1 METALTRII
10 DQYLS
15 GELSSDDRRIFEDR
29 MESNEQF
36 RQEVETQRTIQE
48 VAKRAAQRGEIK
60 KIRKSYHLKRLLK
73 WSSIGL
79 SGIALLFTAGYLISN
94 TSSEPLKVDEALID
108 ELNDLA
114 QIDDLP
120 TQYFA
125 IPEEGALVMSE
136 EGVLISVPE
145 GAFLLNGKVY
155 KGSTVV
161 QFQEAM
167 KANSIVKAGL
177 STMSGDKMLETQGMF
192 GVAGFTEDGQALEF
206 NPKVGV
212 YVQVPVDQY
221 KDGMQLFSGVKDAQ
235 GNIDWQNPVPLAKIP
250 VPVDMS
256 ELDFY
261 PEDYEPYLNSIQ
273 WKTDKQSRDSLYL
286 SFDCPDNE
294 PVTINAVGIVPSRRI
309 TAEENNYLY
318 AGEPRAIDKMMTVE
332 EALGLSEWTE
342 GPNWNRE
349 FSSFGRDTIDLG
361 VFDCCNSDMPVY
373 VQPSHVLAFW
383 NKKFNKTN
391 LATREFEQRM
401 RAIHGTCNNEI
412 LKKYTSQLRKSLSD
426 IDRQVIAMGYP
437 EFERFAAENL
447 APLNPQNAHIDHLE
461 KFYQTGIDK
470 LRYRADK
477 LRDKEQNRQRDWD
490 HETDKQRDKE
500 RTRTAQRETD
510 VLMEEF
516 DFNMKHVKR
525 QIGNSVGFTLN
536 HGGGTIVNI
545 DKYVWDATV
554 SRTSTTITDPFT
566 GKTAEIV
573 YNDFSFEVENA
584 DKYIK
589 LFAYVFPHELNSYH
603 RLEGKKGKFSFPLNN
618 AILYDVA
625 VVGVKENGYD
635 YFQKQSFRQGELG
648 EINLEHISEDKMEA
662 SIEQL
667 NRKRNNTPVR
677 FSDEVKWLTRERADY
692 KEQELRK
699 QMAEFRS
706 NVGSSLFPCMAVE
719 TVFGDDQGGQGQ

>member
-1 METALTRII
+1 METALTRLI

-15 GELSSDDRRIFEDR
+15 GELSSDDRRIFEER
-29 MESNEQF
+29 MESSEQL

-48 VAKRAAQRGEIK
+48 AAKRAAQRGEIK
-60 KIRKSYHLKRLLK
+60 KVRKGYHLKRLLK

-79 SGIALLFTAGYLISN
+79 SGIALLFTAGYVVSN
-94 TSSEPLKVDEALID
+94 SMNDPSSVDESLMN

-114 QIDDLP
+114 QINDLP
-120 TQYFA
+120 AQYFA

-155 KGSTVV
+155 KGATVV

-167 KANSIVKAGL
+167 KASSIVKAGL
-177 STMSGDKMLETQGMF
+177 STMSGDRLLETQGMF
-192 GVAGFTEDGQALEF
+192 GVAGFTEEGQALEF

-212 YVQVPVDQY
+212 YIQVPVDEY

-235 GNIDWQNPVPLAKIP
+235 GSIDWQNPVPLAKIP

-261 PEDYEPYLNSIQ
+261 PQAYEPYLNSVQ
-273 WKTDKQSRDSLYL
+273 WKKDKKSRDSLYL
-286 SFDCPDNE
+286 SFDCPDCE
-294 PVTINAVGIVPSRRI
+294 SASVNAVGIVPHRRI
-309 TAEENNYLY
+309 TAEESIYLY
-318 AGEPRAIDKMMTVE
+318 GSDARAIDELMTVE
-332 EALGLSEWTE
+332 EALQLSEWAE
-342 GPNWNRE
+342 GPNWE
-349 FSSFGRDTIDLG
+349 GDFSAYSRDTLDWGI
-361 VFDCCNSDMPVY
+361 FDICNSDLPMY
-373 VQPSHVLAFW
+373 VQPSNVLAFW

-391 LATREFEQRM
+391 LSTREFEQRM
-401 RAIHGTCNNEI
+401 RAIHGTCNNEV

-426 IDRQVIAMGYP
+426 IDRQVVAMGYP

-461 KFYQTGIDK
+461 KFYRTGIEK
-470 LRYRADK
+470 LQYRAEK
-477 LRDKEQNRQRDWD
+477 WREKEQNRQHNWD
-490 HETDKQRDKE
+490 KETNNQRDKE

-516 DFNMKHVKR
+516 DFNMKDVKR
-525 QIGNSVGFTLN
+525 QIGNSVGFTLT

-573 YNDFSFEVENA
+573 YKDFSFEVENA

-603 RLEGKKGKFSFPLNN
+603 RLDGKKGKFSFPLNN

-635 YFQKQSFRQGELG
+635 YFQKQSFRQGDLG
-648 EINLEHISEDKMEA
+648 TVRLEHISEAKMEA

-667 NRKRNNTPVR
+667 NKKRNSKAIHI
-677 FSDEVKWLTRERADY
+677 SDEIQWLTRERADY
-692 KEQELRK
+692 KEQKMRK
-699 QMAEFRS
+699 EMAEFRS
-706 NVGSSLFPCMAVE
+706 NVAGSLFPCMRTE
-719 TVFGDDQGGQGQ
+719 TLHKGGQRQ